1 MLHLTQHLSWLKRK
15 EGMKSL
21 LIVLGFSIENT
32 TYKTYSS
39 IVLNLFDQLHPEFQ
53 SEHSVEEVKGWFE
66 LNGLE
71 SIVVTESSGWSAYEE
86 LSALSVKS
94 L

>member
-1 MLHLTQHLSWLKRK
+1 MVKAQRGNEKPPYRF
-15 EGMKSL
+15 
-21 LIVLGFSIENT
+21 LGFSIENT

-66 LNGLE
+66 LNGFE
-71 SIVVTESSGWSAYEE
+71 SIVVTESSGMVGVRGIKCAIG
-86 LSALSVKS
+86 
-94 L
+94 